1 MELITPGFGLIFWM
15 TFTFLIVL
23 YILKKYAW
31 KPILESIKQREEY
44 VSNSLKQA
52 DEARKQLEEVTSKA
66 EQILAEARKEREQM
80 LREAKEIHNKIVEQ
94 ADQEAKKIK
103 ERRLQEALQE
113 IENAK
118 HNAVKELKQFVG
130 EISIEIAEKILRNE
144 LSDPQKQQKLIEEL
158 LKETNLN

>member
-15 TFTFLIVL
+15 TLTFLIVL

-44 VSNSLKQA
+44 INNSLKQA
-52 DEARKQLEEVTSKA
+52 DEARKQLEEVTAKA

-94 ADQEAKKIK
+94 ADEEAKKIK

-118 HNAVKELKQFVG
+118 HNAVNELKQFVG
-130 EISIEIAEKILRNE
+130 EISIEIAEKILRSE
-144 LSDPQKQQKLIEEL
+144 LSDTNKHQKLIEEL